1 MDSTDHRILGLLQSN
16 ARVAASDIARKLE
29 LVPSAIHQRI
39 KKLEE
44 RGVIRGYTTRIDP
57 PAIDRGLVAF
67 VHLRTDER
75 LGDPSVAEAVG
86 TLPEVLEVHDIAG
99 EDCYLLKVRVADTAA
114 LHALLR
120 EGIAEIDSVV
130 ATRTTIVMKTFK
142 ETSELPIPTD

>member
-1 MDSTDHRILGLLQSN
+1 MDTIDRRILTLLQGN
-16 ARVAASDIARKLE
+16 ARMAASDISRKLE

-44 RGVIRGYTTRIDP
+44 SGVIRGYSACLDP
-57 PAIDRGLVAF
+57 LALDQALVAF

-75 LGDPSVAEAVG
+75 LGDPSVAEAVAG
-86 TLPEVLEVHDIAG
+86 LPEVLEVHDIAG

-120 EGIAEIDSVV
+120 ERIAQIKSVRS
-130 ATRTTIVMKTFK
+130 TRTTIVMKTFK
-142 ETSELPIPTD
+142 ETGELPITIA